1 MIKGFRPD
9 RSWQHALIVG
19 CWLAA
24 MFCWLGYFDGYVTR
38 AESGD
43 LQFRAFEWTTGT
55 LLYTAG
61 MWLAWAI
68 GIWTTGYYKE
78 PQSKWGAR
86 LFLSLPVGVFVL
98 LASGLIELDLPT
110 RA

>member
-1 MIKGFRPD
+1 
-9 RSWQHALIVG
+9 
-19 CWLAA
+19 

-38 AESGD
+38 TEGGE
-43 LQFRAFEWTTGT
+43 LQLRAFEWTTGT
-55 LLYTAG
+55 ALYTAG

-68 GIWTTGYYKE
+68 GIWMTGYYKE
-78 PQSKWGAR
+78 PQSRWGAR

-98 LASGLIELDLPT
+98 LASGLLELNVPT